1 LKEVG
6 RSVKFGDF
14 AGTEHNYPIRIENC
28 VDTMSNGDDGAVLE
42 DATAQS
48 FLQEGI
54 GLDVYGCCCLSRQ
67 GHISKGGQGW
77 GLREVNQSNTPPT
90 SSKTKM
96 LLGVSIARETESNC
110 LWPCDKFDP
119 PSWTAASNP
128 PGILDT

>member
-1 LKEVG
+1 
-6 RSVKFGDF
+6 
-14 AGTEHNYPIRIENC
+14 
-28 VDTMSNGDDGAVLE
+28 MSNCDDGPVLE

-54 GLDVYGCCCLSRQ
+54 GLDVYGCCCLLRQ
-67 GHISKGGQGW
+67 GTSAKVVKGGDFP
-77 GLREVNQSNTPPT
+77 NQSNIPLT

-119 PSWTAASNP
+119 PSWIAASNP